1 MMRAS
6 AAEDLA
12 ESWECRDSHGP
23 VTQSTARDA
32 DQTEGDSE
40 SFTLLYAHHMPWT
53 PYSSRRPTRLAALEA
68 YAVAPGS
75 GVSPL
80 LGPGRVLVLSPVVAQ
95 K

>member
-1 MMRAS
+1 MRA
-6 AAEDLA
+6 AVAEDFA

-32 DQTEGDSE
+32 DRTEGGSE

-53 PYSSRRPTRLAALEA
+53 LYSSRQPTRLAALNA

-75 GVSPL
+75 GLSLL